1 MKNKFYFYTDGAT
14 EPTNPGPSS
23 YAFVQMK
30 SPHDKRELF
39 SYSEYIGH
47 STNNIAE
54 LSAITAA
61 LKYIHRETDISSSD
75 ENLIIIYSDSQYAI
89 NCITKWYPVWLA
101 KKKTG
106 DKKNVDLIAK
116 AWYYYTRIKAQ
127 SNISIEWVKGHS
139 GVWGNERCDELC
151 ETQISKNN
159 PTYVSGK
166 SIAAARSKKKIVDK
180 VMYTDEMLEGL
191 INYIKYDPLMLD
203 DCTSQ
208 EILNGYIDK
217 LNN

>member
-23 YAFVQMK
+23 YSFVQMK
-30 SPHDKRELF
+30 SPHDKREIF
-39 SYSEYIGH
+39 SFSKYIGH

-54 LSAITAA
+54 LSAITAV
-61 LKYIHRETDISSSD
+61 LKYIYRETNISSSY
-75 ENLIIIYSDSQYAI
+75 NNSIIIYSDSQYAI

-106 DKKNVDLIAK
+106 DKKNVDLISK

-151 ETQISKNN
+151 EAQI
-159 PTYVSGK
+159 
-166 SIAAARSKKKIVDK
+166 RKKQS
-180 VMYTDEMLEGL
+180 YLCL
-191 INYIKYDPLMLD
+191 RQIKGCSTL
-203 DCTSQ
+203 
-208 EILNGYIDK
+208 
-217 LNN
+217 